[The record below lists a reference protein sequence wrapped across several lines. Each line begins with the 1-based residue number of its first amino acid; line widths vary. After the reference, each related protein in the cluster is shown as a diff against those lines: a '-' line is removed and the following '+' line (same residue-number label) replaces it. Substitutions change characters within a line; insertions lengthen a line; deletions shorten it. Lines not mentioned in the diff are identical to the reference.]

1 MLLKSPYT
9 HPLCPAYQLRWTP
22 WTSDGFF
29 KTRHHPFK
37 CVKLPAAP
45 LNCRIQSPALCTQ
58 CEVEPFDTSFT
69 DVLNEVFSNTQNN
82 PDNLKPHRKN
92 RVERGEGKKKSPS
105 QCHWWGRSKGLALV
119 ANRTDQKQF
128 HNCFPSVS
136 RLSQGRSGRQLG
148 DKSIPGMGSF
158 PEEQIQLLQLWNRFC
173 PTNMG
178 GWEGR
183 RGEELPVLVLLSSSQ
198 HISPQFTLANVAR
211 ALQSW
216 ALPWASQSR
225 VYSGMGCRW
234 AVPAQSHLGKAVTT
248 PKTQHQAH
256 HTCHERSSS
265 LRNTT
270 SLWMSHPGSIRWA
283 QQCSLEARPG

>member
-92 RVERGEGKKKSPS
+92 RVERGEGKKK
-105 QCHWWGRSKGLALV
+105 KALV
-119 ANRTDQKQF
+119 SAIGEAEAKGWLWLPTGQTKSSSTIA
-128 HNCFPSVS
+128 FPAFLAWV
-136 RLSQGRSGRQLG
+136 GEGLG
-148 DKSIPGMGSF
+148 DSW
-158 PEEQIQLLQLWNRFC
+158 E
-173 PTNMG
+173 TNPSL
-178 GWEGR
+178 GW
-183 RGEELPVLVLLSSSQ
+183 
-198 HISPQFTLANVAR
+198 A
-211 ALQSW
+211 
-216 ALPWASQSR
+216 ASLR
-225 VYSGMGCRW
+225 N
-234 AVPAQSHLGKAVTT
+234 
-248 PKTQHQAH
+248 
-256 HTCHERSSS
+256 RSSS
-265 LRNTT
+265 F
-270 SLWMSHPGSIRWA
+270 SYGIGFVP
-283 QQCSLEARPG
+283 